1 MRTQSSSK
9 KEDPPYTRIAV
20 ARSIAGCKLDRDVN
34 TDSLNMVGKPRNTVD
49 AECDEA
55 EMNKCAVKGMTAT
68 ERIRPRSIAK
78 PTEQSSRNQIGAPDQ
93 LHSEALILI

>member
-34 TDSLNMVGKPRNTVD
+34 ADSLNVAGKLRNTVD

-68 ERIRPRSIAK
+68 ERIRLRSIAK
-78 PTEQSSRNQIGAPDQ
+78 PTG
-93 LHSEALILI
+93 

>member
-20 ARSIAGCKLDRDVN
+20 ARSIASCKLDRDVN
-34 TDSLNMVGKPRNTVD
+34 ADSLNMVGKLRNTVD

-55 EMNKCAVKGMTAT
+55 EMKKCAAKGMTAT
-68 ERIRPRSIAK
+68 ERTSLKSIAK
-78 PTEQSSRNQIGAPDQ
+78 PTR
-93 LHSEALILI
+93 